1 MRLYVYHICR
11 IRSVAKDSFT
21 LPGFSLII
29 FPVVN
34 VKSPEPDLASKF
46 PCHPR
51 CESFVERFLGLA
63 LRAPSRVKDVICT
76 TPYSRTNS
84 DMLSRAL
91 PFCSSWKSTS
101 SNSLLLPVSV
111 VVKISTTL
119 LGLTRYNLASPLT
132 STSANSNSSTDLR
145 RKESS
150 PAWGLRGISYV
161 AKNS

>member
-1 MRLYVYHICR
+1 MRLYVYHRCR

-119 LGLTRYNLASPLT
+119 LGLTRYNLARL
-132 STSANSNSSTDLR
+132 
-145 RKESS
+145 S
-150 PAWGLRGISYV
+150 PAQVPTRLIHRSPEEGGLSRLGSSGISYV